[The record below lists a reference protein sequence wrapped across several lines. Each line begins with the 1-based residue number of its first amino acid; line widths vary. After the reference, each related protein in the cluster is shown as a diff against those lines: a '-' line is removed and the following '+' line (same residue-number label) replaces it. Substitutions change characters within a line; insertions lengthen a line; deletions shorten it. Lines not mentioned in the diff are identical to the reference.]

1 MTKPRAGD
9 SSIGHEGRS
18 PRARRDIRRRLAVP
32 VQRYV
37 AIPVGSRVARYFGGL
52 AVLETIGRR
61 SGQPRRT
68 PIGGRLV
75 GSSYWFVS
83 EFGRDSQYVRNIIAN
98 PKVRLQI
105 RGVWRDGTA
114 VLLDDDDARA
124 RLRTLNRL
132 NSSVVRTVGSNLLTI
147 RIDLD

>member
-1 MTKPRAGD
+1 M
-9 SSIGHEGRS
+9 GHERKAS
-18 PRARRDIRRRLAVP
+18 PSARDLRRRLAVP
-32 VQRYV
+32 VQRYI
-37 AIPVGSRVARYFGGL
+37 AIPVGSRVARYLGGL
-52 AVLETIGRR
+52 AVLETTGRR

-83 EFGRDSQYVRNIIAN
+83 EFGRDSQYVRNILAN

-105 RGVWRDGTA
+105 RGVWHDGTA

-124 RLRTLNRL
+124 RLRKLNRV
-132 NSSVVRTVGSNLLTI
+132 NSSVVRAVGSNLLTI
-147 RIDLD
+147 RIDLE